1 MADILSAA
9 RAGDLSALRD
19 AIKRGEDVNSV
30 KDGWTPLMSAARGGH
45 TDCVIQLL
53 SSGAVVDLANKTGWT
68 PLMKAARGGHTDC
81 VIQLLSSGAV
91 VDLADETGLTPLMVA
106 ARGGHTDCVI
116 QLLSSGAVVDLAKK
130 YGRTPL
136 YWAARGGHTD
146 IVRQLL
152 SSGAVVDL
160 ADKDGW
166 TPLMR
171 AASRGHTDCVIQL
184 LSSGAVV
191 DLAHKDGQT
200 PLFWAAYNG
209 HTDCVRQLLS
219 SGAVVDLA
227 DKDGDTPLNSAARR
241 GHTDCVIQLLS
252 SGAVVDLAHKDGQTP
267 LFWAAYNGH
276 TDCVRQLLSSGAVV
290 DLADKDGDTPLYWA
304 ARRGHTDSVRELL
317 SSGAVV
323 DLANKNG
330 STPLMWAARGG
341 HTDSVRQLLSS
352 GAVVDLADNDG
363 DTPLMEAA
371 RSGRKDTVIQLL
383 SAGASPLSTNN
394 DGETPLTMAKKSP
407 DSTPSVIKLL
417 EEATESHDHDTVR
430 EEVSSKLG
438 PSAKRVT
445 LQELVEQYNLT
456 DEQLNSEID
465 DPDTPKLALFFDDVE
480 LYSSAMGL
488 AIAEQA
494 DVNQSRGTQAAMMKC
509 LQIWKQHNPSQ
520 ATYRALLDIALRLGK
535 GDTAHQICQQLTQLN
550 IQNRT
555 YLKKLDELMADTSG
569 TIELHYLKT
578 HFIGPSGLG
587 KTTTRQRLVGSITN
601 LSLLPEDQ
609 RKRCSTLLAE
619 CEQVLAFV
627 DKSGTKLEFKA
638 SSSLEEET
646 QFIFSYLMSC
656 EPIEDSTVSNT
667 STPKEQPKKETTN
680 PKKQTQLKID
690 EAATV
695 PKETVSPT
703 PEPPEKVV
711 KVTTVDVGKV
721 VSRLRSIVGSGE
733 YTKELLNKVLLNLVD
748 IGGQPG
754 FVEMFPFLSKGA
766 GIFLVFFRL
775 DKDLDDMCQ
784 VSYER
789 GKDKITPYDSTYTSR
804 ETVSQILS
812 AISHHT
818 KIDSDIDREQCSKLG
833 NLGSA
838 KPVATLI
845 GTFKDEL
852 AMQIKVDLLY
862 EKCCASTKAVSK
874 SDSTT
879 ASKSD
884 STTASKTTTS
894 KTTAS
899 KSDSTTA
906 SKSDS
911 TTASKSDSTTASKSH
926 STTAD
931 KSDSTTTSKSDST
944 TASKSHSTTADKSDS
959 TTSSKSDSTTSSKSD
974 STTASKTTTSKSDS
988 TTASKTT
995 ASKSDSTT
1003 ASNTT
1008 TSKSDSTT
1016 ASKSD
1021 STTASKT
1028 TASKSESTTADKRDG
1043 TTADKSDGTTA
1054 SKSYGTTASKSDSTT
1069 DSESDGTTA
1078 SKSYGTTASKS
1089 DGTTASKSDGT
1100 TGNKSDGNT
1109 ASKSNGT
1116 TSSKSDSTTADKS
1129 LNEHEQKKAI
1139 RNILTQLKSD
1149 EPANVSAEDM
1159 AAIEQTVSQHLN
1171 SDTFKKDVQ
1180 DRLEQKLTEKNEAVS
1195 KITSKFEKLLSHPKD
1210 KKFIAVDNYEGTD
1223 SDMEPLREH
1232 LHGIFSS
1239 YFKDAKLRIRPQQ
1252 LLLGVVLRKEYDI
1265 VSMEE
1270 CIRIGTE
1277 GLKMSEE
1284 EVRFTVW
1291 YLDRFVGALI
1301 YHPEIKDKDGWFG
1314 NFVIC
1319 NPQVVFNSLSVL
1331 VVNPLLELHSEEG
1344 NIQFNDNERKNWIL
1358 KGQFLLKTITRCHSE
1373 ENQGVKKDQL
1383 IPVEKLLILLEHS
1396 HLLAKIT
1403 TVEEDHTTEEVET
1416 TYFIPAILK
1425 CASREELT
1433 KPPPTGIDTPSPIK
1447 ITFKPQ
1453 YVPIGVFC
1461 AMISELVSRGS
1472 TGILGMTWKL
1482 ATDTSV
1488 KRNLVSFHIDE
1499 SAKHFV
1505 TLIANVDCYE
1515 IRIIRQDR
1523 DHTMHELCSYV
1534 LSTLL
1539 LVMKDISPLLTPII
1553 AFDCYCGKHED
1564 GSKLCLLTPGADPCF
1579 KCTSKVSLSPH
1590 QECWFAE
1597 EVSLREDVTLK
1608 ALPFASRRELRDK
1621 SLSFEWSKRSP
1632 EIDGD
1637 EHKLEFKASSHGHFK
1652 GFISCEISKNQKH
1665 FFTVYH
1671 CLKESVENTSSSET
1685 DQLFAD
1691 VKEVIKEIRSDWYS
1705 LAIELDID
1713 YATRKSLEKDY
1724 RWVEPCFEAMLT
1736 HWVKRSSP
1744 PPSWS
1749 ALVRALESPAIA
1761 RGDIATTIKTKATSD
1776 ISPDICHLTHGNA
1789 GYSVLV
1795 SFSEKIV
1802 QSLSHEP
1809 KALAVSFLSVGLITE
1824 RVLRET
1830 NELNEIKADKATRL
1844 YTALLGVVKHHPH
1857 KYHEFVSTLRL
1868 NPLHTDLVT
1877 LLDSKYK

>member
-1 MADILSAA
+1 
-9 RAGDLSALRD
+9 
-19 AIKRGEDVNSV
+19 
-30 KDGWTPLMSAARGGH
+30 
-45 TDCVIQLL
+45 
-53 SSGAVVDLANKTGWT
+53 
-68 PLMKAARGGHTDC
+68 
-81 VIQLLSSGAV
+81 
-91 VDLADETGLTPLMVA
+91 
-106 ARGGHTDCVI
+106 
-116 QLLSSGAVVDLAKK
+116 
-130 YGRTPL
+130 
-136 YWAARGGHTD
+136 
-146 IVRQLL
+146 
-152 SSGAVVDL
+152 
-160 ADKDGW
+160 
-166 TPLMR
+166 
-171 AASRGHTDCVIQL
+171 
-184 LSSGAVV
+184 
-191 DLAHKDGQT
+191 
-200 PLFWAAYNG
+200 
-209 HTDCVRQLLS
+209 
-219 SGAVVDLA
+219 
-227 DKDGDTPLNSAARR
+227 
-241 GHTDCVIQLLS
+241 
-252 SGAVVDLAHKDGQTP
+252 
-267 LFWAAYNGH
+267 
-276 TDCVRQLLSSGAVV
+276 
-290 DLADKDGDTPLYWA
+290 
-304 ARRGHTDSVRELL
+304 
-317 SSGAVV
+317 
-323 DLANKNG
+323 
-330 STPLMWAARGG
+330 
-341 HTDSVRQLLSS
+341 
-352 GAVVDLADNDG
+352 
-363 DTPLMEAA
+363 
-371 RSGRKDTVIQLL
+371 
-383 SAGASPLSTNN
+383 
-394 DGETPLTMAKKSP
+394 
-407 DSTPSVIKLL
+407 
-417 EEATESHDHDTVR
+417 
-430 EEVSSKLG
+430 
-438 PSAKRVT
+438 
-445 LQELVEQYNLT
+445 
-456 DEQLNSEID
+456 
-465 DPDTPKLALFFDDVE
+465 
-480 LYSSAMGL
+480 
-488 AIAEQA
+488 
-494 DVNQSRGTQAAMMKC
+494 
-509 LQIWKQHNPSQ
+509 
-520 ATYRALLDIALRLGK
+520 
-535 GDTAHQICQQLTQLN
+535 
-550 IQNRT
+550 
-555 YLKKLDELMADTSG
+555 MADTSG

-578 HFIGPSGLG
+578 YFIGPSGLG

-667 STPKEQPKKETTN
+667 STPKEQPKKETTD

-879 ASKSD
+879 ASK
-884 STTASKTTTS
+884 TTTS

-899 KSDSTTA
+899 KSDSTPASKSDSNTT

-944 TASKSHSTTADKSDS
+944 TASKSHSTTAD
-959 TTSSKSDSTTSSKSD
+959 KSDSTTSSKSD

-1028 TASKSESTTADKRDG
+1028 TASKSESTTADKSDGTTADKSDGITASKSDGTTADKSDGTTGNKSDGNTASKSDGTTSSKSDSTTASKSDSTTADKSLNEHEQKKAIRNILTTTSKSDSTTASKTTASKSDSTTASNTTTRKSDSTTASKSDSTTASKTTASKSESTTADKSDGTTADKSDGTTADKSDG

-1054 SKSYGTTASKSDSTT
+1054 SKSYGTTASKSD
-1069 DSESDGTTA
+1069 
-1078 SKSYGTTASKS
+1078 
-1089 DGTTASKSDGT
+1089 GT

-1109 ASKSNGT
+1109 ASKSDGT
-1116 TSSKSDSTTADKS
+1116 TSSKSDSITASKSDSTTADKS

-1195 KITSKFEKLLSHPKD
+1195 KITSKFEKLLSNPKD

-1265 VSMEE
+1265 VSMED

-1277 GLKMSEE
+1277 GLKMTEK

-1358 KGQFLLKTITRCHSE
+1358 KGSFLLKTITRCHSK

-1433 KPPPTGIDTPSPIK
+1433 KPSPTGIDTPSPIK

-1597 EVSLREDVTLK
+1597 VS
-1608 ALPFASRRELRDK
+1608 EL
-1621 SLSFEWSKRSP
+1621 
-1632 EIDGD
+1632 
-1637 EHKLEFKASSHGHFK
+1637 
-1652 GFISCEISKNQKH
+1652 
-1665 FFTVYH
+1665 
-1671 CLKESVENTSSSET
+1671 
-1685 DQLFAD
+1685 
-1691 VKEVIKEIRSDWYS
+1691 
-1705 LAIELDID
+1705 
-1713 YATRKSLEKDY
+1713 
-1724 RWVEPCFEAMLT
+1724 
-1736 HWVKRSSP
+1736 
-1744 PPSWS
+1744 
-1749 ALVRALESPAIA
+1749 
-1761 RGDIATTIKTKATSD
+1761 
-1776 ISPDICHLTHGNA
+1776 
-1789 GYSVLV
+1789 
-1795 SFSEKIV
+1795 
-1802 QSLSHEP
+1802 
-1809 KALAVSFLSVGLITE
+1809 
-1824 RVLRET
+1824 
-1830 NELNEIKADKATRL
+1830 
-1844 YTALLGVVKHHPH
+1844 
-1857 KYHEFVSTLRL
+1857 
-1868 NPLHTDLVT
+1868 
-1877 LLDSKYK
+1877 

>member
-1 MADILSAA
+1 
-9 RAGDLSALRD
+9 
-19 AIKRGEDVNSV
+19 
-30 KDGWTPLMSAARGGH
+30 
-45 TDCVIQLL
+45 
-53 SSGAVVDLANKTGWT
+53 
-68 PLMKAARGGHTDC
+68 
-81 VIQLLSSGAV
+81 
-91 VDLADETGLTPLMVA
+91 
-106 ARGGHTDCVI
+106 
-116 QLLSSGAVVDLAKK
+116 
-130 YGRTPL
+130 
-136 YWAARGGHTD
+136 
-146 IVRQLL
+146 
-152 SSGAVVDL
+152 
-160 ADKDGW
+160 
-166 TPLMR
+166 
-171 AASRGHTDCVIQL
+171 
-184 LSSGAVV
+184 
-191 DLAHKDGQT
+191 
-200 PLFWAAYNG
+200 
-209 HTDCVRQLLS
+209 
-219 SGAVVDLA
+219 
-227 DKDGDTPLNSAARR
+227 
-241 GHTDCVIQLLS
+241 
-252 SGAVVDLAHKDGQTP
+252 
-267 LFWAAYNGH
+267 
-276 TDCVRQLLSSGAVV
+276 
-290 DLADKDGDTPLYWA
+290 
-304 ARRGHTDSVRELL
+304 
-317 SSGAVV
+317 
-323 DLANKNG
+323 
-330 STPLMWAARGG
+330 
-341 HTDSVRQLLSS
+341 
-352 GAVVDLADNDG
+352 
-363 DTPLMEAA
+363 
-371 RSGRKDTVIQLL
+371 
-383 SAGASPLSTNN
+383 
-394 DGETPLTMAKKSP
+394 
-407 DSTPSVIKLL
+407 
-417 EEATESHDHDTVR
+417 
-430 EEVSSKLG
+430 
-438 PSAKRVT
+438 
-445 LQELVEQYNLT
+445 
-456 DEQLNSEID
+456 
-465 DPDTPKLALFFDDVE
+465 
-480 LYSSAMGL
+480 
-488 AIAEQA
+488 
-494 DVNQSRGTQAAMMKC
+494 
-509 LQIWKQHNPSQ
+509 
-520 ATYRALLDIALRLGK
+520 
-535 GDTAHQICQQLTQLN
+535 
-550 IQNRT
+550 
-555 YLKKLDELMADTSG
+555 MADTSG

-1109 ASKSNGT
+1109 ASKSDGT

-1277 GLKMSEE
+1277 GLKMTEK

-1472 TGILGMTWKL
+1472 IGILGMTWKL

-1597 EVSLREDVTLK
+1597 VS
-1608 ALPFASRRELRDK
+1608 ELTV
-1621 SLSFEWSKRSP
+1621 
-1632 EIDGD
+1632 
-1637 EHKLEFKASSHGHFK
+1637 
-1652 GFISCEISKNQKH
+1652 
-1665 FFTVYH
+1665 TVY
-1671 CLKESVENTSSSET
+1671 
-1685 DQLFAD
+1685 
-1691 VKEVIKEIRSDWYS
+1691 
-1705 LAIELDID
+1705 
-1713 YATRKSLEKDY
+1713 
-1724 RWVEPCFEAMLT
+1724 
-1736 HWVKRSSP
+1736 
-1744 PPSWS
+1744 
-1749 ALVRALESPAIA
+1749 AL
-1761 RGDIATTIKTKATSD
+1761 
-1776 ISPDICHLTHGNA
+1776 
-1789 GYSVLV
+1789 
-1795 SFSEKIV
+1795 
-1802 QSLSHEP
+1802 
-1809 KALAVSFLSVGLITE
+1809 
-1824 RVLRET
+1824 
-1830 NELNEIKADKATRL
+1830 
-1844 YTALLGVVKHHPH
+1844 
-1857 KYHEFVSTLRL
+1857 
-1868 NPLHTDLVT
+1868 
-1877 LLDSKYK
+1877 

>member
-1 MADILSAA
+1 MLCSLAPPPRHQHLRCFHYLYQSDLNFDIKMCQKIIIIYHYFRSIILP
-9 RAGDLSALRD
+9 
-19 AIKRGEDVNSV
+19 IVYFF
-30 KDGWTPLMSAARGGH
+30 
-45 TDCVIQLL
+45 TD
-53 SSGAVVDLANKTGWT
+53 
-68 PLMKAARGGHTDC
+68 
-81 VIQLLSSGAV
+81 
-91 VDLADETGLTPLMVA
+91 
-106 ARGGHTDCVI
+106 
-116 QLLSSGAVVDLAKK
+116 
-130 YGRTPL
+130 
-136 YWAARGGHTD
+136 
-146 IVRQLL
+146 
-152 SSGAVVDL
+152 
-160 ADKDGW
+160 
-166 TPLMR
+166 
-171 AASRGHTDCVIQL
+171 
-184 LSSGAVV
+184 
-191 DLAHKDGQT
+191 
-200 PLFWAAYNG
+200 
-209 HTDCVRQLLS
+209 
-219 SGAVVDLA
+219 
-227 DKDGDTPLNSAARR
+227 
-241 GHTDCVIQLLS
+241 
-252 SGAVVDLAHKDGQTP
+252 
-267 LFWAAYNGH
+267 
-276 TDCVRQLLSSGAVV
+276 
-290 DLADKDGDTPLYWA
+290 
-304 ARRGHTDSVRELL
+304 
-317 SSGAVV
+317 
-323 DLANKNG
+323 
-330 STPLMWAARGG
+330 
-341 HTDSVRQLLSS
+341 
-352 GAVVDLADNDG
+352 
-363 DTPLMEAA
+363 
-371 RSGRKDTVIQLL
+371 
-383 SAGASPLSTNN
+383 
-394 DGETPLTMAKKSP
+394 
-407 DSTPSVIKLL
+407 
-417 EEATESHDHDTVR
+417 
-430 EEVSSKLG
+430 
-438 PSAKRVT
+438 
-445 LQELVEQYNLT
+445 
-456 DEQLNSEID
+456 
-465 DPDTPKLALFFDDVE
+465 
-480 LYSSAMGL
+480 
-488 AIAEQA
+488 
-494 DVNQSRGTQAAMMKC
+494 
-509 LQIWKQHNPSQ
+509 
-520 ATYRALLDIALRLGK
+520 
-535 GDTAHQICQQLTQLN
+535 

-555 YLKKLDELMADTSG
+555 YLKKLDEMMADTSG

-578 HFIGPSGLG
+578 YFIGPSGLG

-656 EPIEDSTVSNT
+656 EPIEDSTVSDT
-667 STPKEQPKKETTN
+667 STPKEHPKKETTD
-680 PKKQTQLKID
+680 PKKLTQLKID
-690 EAATV
+690 ETATV
-695 PKETVSPT
+695 PKETMSPTPVSPT

-721 VSRLRSIVGSGE
+721 VSRLQGIVGSGE

-789 GKDKITPYDSTYTSR
+789 GKDRITPYDSTYTSR
-804 ETVSQILS
+804 ETLSQILS

-818 KIDSDIDREQCSKLG
+818 KIDSDIDREQFSKLG
-833 NLGSA
+833 SA
-838 KPVATLI
+838 NFTALKPVATLI

-852 AMQIKVDLLY
+852 AMQIKVNLLY

-874 SDSTT
+874 SNSTT
-879 ASKSD
+879 ASISD
-884 STTASKTTTS
+884 STTASKTTAS
-894 KTTAS
+894 KSDSNTAS

-911 TTASKSDSTTASKSH
+911 TTASRSDSTTASKSH

-931 KSDSTTTSKSDST
+931 KSHSTTTSKSDST
-944 TASKSHSTTADKSDS
+944 TASKSHSITADKSDS
-959 TTSSKSDSTTSSKSD
+959 TTASKSNSTTASKTTTSKSD

-1003 ASNTT
+1003 ADKSDSTT
-1008 TSKSDSTT
+1008 ACKSDSTTASKSYSTT

-1021 STTASKT
+1021 STTV
-1028 TASKSESTTADKRDG
+1028 
-1043 TTADKSDGTTA
+1043 
-1054 SKSYGTTASKSDSTT
+1054 
-1069 DSESDGTTA
+1069 
-1078 SKSYGTTASKS
+1078 
-1089 DGTTASKSDGT
+1089 
-1100 TGNKSDGNT
+1100 
-1109 ASKSNGT
+1109 
-1116 TSSKSDSTTADKS
+1116 SKSDSTTADKS

-1195 KITSKFEKLLSHPKD
+1195 KITSKFEKLLSNPKD

-1270 CIRIGTE
+1270 CICIGTE

-1291 YLDRFVGALI
+1291 YLDRYVGALI

-1331 VVNPLLELHSEEG
+1331 VVKPLLELHSEEG

-1358 KGQFLLKTITRCHSE
+1358 MGQFLLKTITRCHSE
-1373 ENQGVKKDQL
+1373 ENHGVKKDQL

-1579 KCTSKVSLSPH
+1579 KCCTSKVSLSPH

-1597 EVSLREDVTLK
+1597 VS
-1608 ALPFASRRELRDK
+1608 EL
-1621 SLSFEWSKRSP
+1621 
-1632 EIDGD
+1632 
-1637 EHKLEFKASSHGHFK
+1637 
-1652 GFISCEISKNQKH
+1652 
-1665 FFTVYH
+1665 
-1671 CLKESVENTSSSET
+1671 
-1685 DQLFAD
+1685 
-1691 VKEVIKEIRSDWYS
+1691 
-1705 LAIELDID
+1705 
-1713 YATRKSLEKDY
+1713 
-1724 RWVEPCFEAMLT
+1724 
-1736 HWVKRSSP
+1736 
-1744 PPSWS
+1744 
-1749 ALVRALESPAIA
+1749 
-1761 RGDIATTIKTKATSD
+1761 
-1776 ISPDICHLTHGNA
+1776 
-1789 GYSVLV
+1789 
-1795 SFSEKIV
+1795 
-1802 QSLSHEP
+1802 
-1809 KALAVSFLSVGLITE
+1809 
-1824 RVLRET
+1824 
-1830 NELNEIKADKATRL
+1830 
-1844 YTALLGVVKHHPH
+1844 
-1857 KYHEFVSTLRL
+1857 
-1868 NPLHTDLVT
+1868 
-1877 LLDSKYK
+1877 

>member
-1 MADILSAA
+1 MIQKCATKIIIIYHYFGSIILP
-9 RAGDLSALRD
+9 
-19 AIKRGEDVNSV
+19 IVYFF
-30 KDGWTPLMSAARGGH
+30 
-45 TDCVIQLL
+45 
-53 SSGAVVDLANKTGWT
+53 AV
-68 PLMKAARGGHTDC
+68 
-81 VIQLLSSGAV
+81 
-91 VDLADETGLTPLMVA
+91 
-106 ARGGHTDCVI
+106 
-116 QLLSSGAVVDLAKK
+116 
-130 YGRTPL
+130 
-136 YWAARGGHTD
+136 
-146 IVRQLL
+146 
-152 SSGAVVDL
+152 
-160 ADKDGW
+160 
-166 TPLMR
+166 
-171 AASRGHTDCVIQL
+171 
-184 LSSGAVV
+184 
-191 DLAHKDGQT
+191 
-200 PLFWAAYNG
+200 
-209 HTDCVRQLLS
+209 
-219 SGAVVDLA
+219 
-227 DKDGDTPLNSAARR
+227 
-241 GHTDCVIQLLS
+241 
-252 SGAVVDLAHKDGQTP
+252 
-267 LFWAAYNGH
+267 
-276 TDCVRQLLSSGAVV
+276 
-290 DLADKDGDTPLYWA
+290 
-304 ARRGHTDSVRELL
+304 
-317 SSGAVV
+317 
-323 DLANKNG
+323 
-330 STPLMWAARGG
+330 
-341 HTDSVRQLLSS
+341 
-352 GAVVDLADNDG
+352 
-363 DTPLMEAA
+363 
-371 RSGRKDTVIQLL
+371 
-383 SAGASPLSTNN
+383 
-394 DGETPLTMAKKSP
+394 
-407 DSTPSVIKLL
+407 
-417 EEATESHDHDTVR
+417 
-430 EEVSSKLG
+430 
-438 PSAKRVT
+438 
-445 LQELVEQYNLT
+445 
-456 DEQLNSEID
+456 
-465 DPDTPKLALFFDDVE
+465 
-480 LYSSAMGL
+480 
-488 AIAEQA
+488 
-494 DVNQSRGTQAAMMKC
+494 
-509 LQIWKQHNPSQ
+509 
-520 ATYRALLDIALRLGK
+520 
-535 GDTAHQICQQLTQLN
+535 N

-555 YLKKLDELMADTSG
+555 YLKKLGEMMADTSG

-667 STPKEQPKKETTN
+667 STPKEQPKKETTD

-690 EAATV
+690 ETATV
-695 PKETVSPT
+695 PKETVSPTPVSPT

-804 ETVSQILS
+804 ETLSQILS

-879 ASKSD
+879 ASKSN

-911 TTASKSDSTTASKSH
+911 NTTSKSDSTTASKSDSTTASKSH
-926 STTAD
+926 SSTTAD

-959 TTSSKSDSTTSSKSD
+959 TTSSKSDSTT
-974 STTASKTTTSKSDS
+974 ASKTTTSKSDS
-988 TTASKTT
+988 TT

-1028 TASKSESTTADKRDG
+1028 TASKSESTTADKSDG
-1043 TTADKSDGTTA
+1043 TTADK
-1054 SKSYGTTASKSDSTT
+1054 
-1069 DSESDGTTA
+1069 SDGTTA

-1089 DGTTASKSDGT
+1089 DGTTASKSDST
-1100 TGNKSDGNT
+1100 T
-1109 ASKSNGT
+1109 A
-1116 TSSKSDSTTADKS
+1116 SKSDSTTADKS

-1139 RNILTQLKSD
+1139 RNILTLLKSD

-1358 KGQFLLKTITRCHSE
+1358 KGSFLLKTITRCHSE

-1597 EVSLREDVTLK
+1597 VS
-1608 ALPFASRRELRDK
+1608 ELTV
-1621 SLSFEWSKRSP
+1621 
-1632 EIDGD
+1632 
-1637 EHKLEFKASSHGHFK
+1637 
-1652 GFISCEISKNQKH
+1652 
-1665 FFTVYH
+1665 TVY
-1671 CLKESVENTSSSET
+1671 
-1685 DQLFAD
+1685 
-1691 VKEVIKEIRSDWYS
+1691 
-1705 LAIELDID
+1705 
-1713 YATRKSLEKDY
+1713 
-1724 RWVEPCFEAMLT
+1724 
-1736 HWVKRSSP
+1736 
-1744 PPSWS
+1744 
-1749 ALVRALESPAIA
+1749 AL
-1761 RGDIATTIKTKATSD
+1761 
-1776 ISPDICHLTHGNA
+1776 
-1789 GYSVLV
+1789 
-1795 SFSEKIV
+1795 
-1802 QSLSHEP
+1802 
-1809 KALAVSFLSVGLITE
+1809 
-1824 RVLRET
+1824 
-1830 NELNEIKADKATRL
+1830 
-1844 YTALLGVVKHHPH
+1844 
-1857 KYHEFVSTLRL
+1857 
-1868 NPLHTDLVT
+1868 
-1877 LLDSKYK
+1877 

>member
-1 MADILSAA
+1 MIQKCATKIIIIYHYFGSIIL
-9 RAGDLSALRD
+9 
-19 AIKRGEDVNSV
+19 
-30 KDGWTPLMSAARGGH
+30 P
-45 TDCVIQLL
+45 
-53 SSGAVVDLANKTGWT
+53 
-68 PLMKAARGGHTDC
+68 
-81 VIQLLSSGAV
+81 
-91 VDLADETGLTPLMVA
+91 
-106 ARGGHTDCVI
+106 
-116 QLLSSGAVVDLAKK
+116 
-130 YGRTPL
+130 
-136 YWAARGGHTD
+136 
-146 IVRQLL
+146 IVY
-152 SSGAVVDL
+152 
-160 ADKDGW
+160 
-166 TPLMR
+166 
-171 AASRGHTDCVIQL
+171 
-184 LSSGAVV
+184 
-191 DLAHKDGQT
+191 
-200 PLFWAAYNG
+200 F
-209 HTDCVRQLLS
+209 
-219 SGAVVDLA
+219 
-227 DKDGDTPLNSAARR
+227 
-241 GHTDCVIQLLS
+241 
-252 SGAVVDLAHKDGQTP
+252 
-267 LFWAAYNGH
+267 F
-276 TDCVRQLLSSGAVV
+276 
-290 DLADKDGDTPLYWA
+290 
-304 ARRGHTDSVRELL
+304 
-317 SSGAVV
+317 
-323 DLANKNG
+323 
-330 STPLMWAARGG
+330 
-341 HTDSVRQLLSS
+341 
-352 GAVVDLADNDG
+352 
-363 DTPLMEAA
+363 
-371 RSGRKDTVIQLL
+371 TV
-383 SAGASPLSTNN
+383 
-394 DGETPLTMAKKSP
+394 
-407 DSTPSVIKLL
+407 
-417 EEATESHDHDTVR
+417 
-430 EEVSSKLG
+430 
-438 PSAKRVT
+438 
-445 LQELVEQYNLT
+445 
-456 DEQLNSEID
+456 
-465 DPDTPKLALFFDDVE
+465 
-480 LYSSAMGL
+480 
-488 AIAEQA
+488 
-494 DVNQSRGTQAAMMKC
+494 
-509 LQIWKQHNPSQ
+509 
-520 ATYRALLDIALRLGK
+520 
-535 GDTAHQICQQLTQLN
+535 N

-555 YLKKLDELMADTSG
+555 YLKKLGEMMADTSG

-667 STPKEQPKKETTN
+667 STPKEQPKKETTD

-690 EAATV
+690 ETATV
-695 PKETVSPT
+695 PKETVSPTPVSPT

-804 ETVSQILS
+804 ETLSQILS

-879 ASKSD
+879 ASK
-884 STTASKTTTS
+884 TTTS

-906 SKSDS
+906 SKSDSNTTSKSDSS

-944 TASKSHSTTADKSDS
+944 TASKSHSTTAD
-959 TTSSKSDSTTSSKSD
+959 KSDSTTSSKSD

-1021 STTASKT
+1021 STTASK
-1028 TASKSESTTADKRDG
+1028 SES

-1054 SKSYGTTASKSDSTT
+1054 D
-1069 DSESDGTTA
+1069 
-1078 SKSYGTTASKS
+1078 KSYGTTASKS

-1109 ASKSNGT
+1109 ASKSDGTTASKSDGTTGNKSDGNTASKSDGT
-1116 TSSKSDSTTADKS
+1116 TSSKSDSTTASKSDSTTADKS

-1149 EPANVSAEDM
+1149 ANVSAEDM

-1195 KITSKFEKLLSHPKD
+1195 KITSKFEKLLSNPKD

-1277 GLKMSEE
+1277 GLKMTEK

-1597 EVSLREDVTLK
+1597 VS
-1608 ALPFASRRELRDK
+1608 EL
-1621 SLSFEWSKRSP
+1621 
-1632 EIDGD
+1632 
-1637 EHKLEFKASSHGHFK
+1637 
-1652 GFISCEISKNQKH
+1652 
-1665 FFTVYH
+1665 
-1671 CLKESVENTSSSET
+1671 
-1685 DQLFAD
+1685 
-1691 VKEVIKEIRSDWYS
+1691 
-1705 LAIELDID
+1705 
-1713 YATRKSLEKDY
+1713 
-1724 RWVEPCFEAMLT
+1724 
-1736 HWVKRSSP
+1736 
-1744 PPSWS
+1744 
-1749 ALVRALESPAIA
+1749 
-1761 RGDIATTIKTKATSD
+1761 
-1776 ISPDICHLTHGNA
+1776 
-1789 GYSVLV
+1789 
-1795 SFSEKIV
+1795 
-1802 QSLSHEP
+1802 
-1809 KALAVSFLSVGLITE
+1809 
-1824 RVLRET
+1824 
-1830 NELNEIKADKATRL
+1830 
-1844 YTALLGVVKHHPH
+1844 
-1857 KYHEFVSTLRL
+1857 
-1868 NPLHTDLVT
+1868 
-1877 LLDSKYK
+1877 

>member
-1 MADILSAA
+1 MADIHVHSDIDSAA
-9 RAGDLSALRD
+9 RAGDLSALKD
-19 AIKRGEDVNSV
+19 AIKRGDDVNSV
-30 KDGWTPLMSAARGGH
+30 DE
-45 TDCVIQLL
+45 D
-53 SSGAVVDLANKTGWT
+53 GWT
-68 PLMKAARGGHTDC
+68 PLMKAASEGHTDS
-81 VIQLLSSGAV
+81 VRELLSSGAV
-91 VDLADETGLTPLMVA
+91 VDLADEGGWTPLMVA
-106 ARGGHTDCVI
+106 ASGGHTDSVRELI
-116 QLLSSGAVVDLAKK
+116 SSGAVVDLARKD
-130 YGRTPL
+130 GWTL
-136 YWAARGGHTD
+136 LMVAASRGHTD
-146 IVRQLL
+146 SVRELL

-166 TPLMR
+166 TPLMVAANGGHSDCIR
-171 AASRGHTDCVIQL
+171 ELLSSGGAVVDLANKYGWTPLMVAASEGHTDCIREL

-191 DLAHKDGQT
+191 DLADKDGWT
-200 PLFWAAYNG
+200 PLMEAASEG
-209 HTDCVRQLLS
+209 HTDCAKELLS

-227 DKDGDTPLNSAARR
+227 DKDGDTPLM
-241 GHTDCVIQLLS
+241 
-252 SGAVVDLAHKDGQTP
+252 
-267 LFWAAYNGH
+267 WAALIGKED
-276 TDCVRQLLSSGAVV
+276 TVRQLLSSGAS
-290 DLADKDGDTPLYWA
+290 LLCTNKDGKTA
-304 ARRGHTDSVRELL
+304 
-317 SSGAVV
+317 
-323 DLANKNG
+323 
-330 STPLMWAARGG
+330 LM
-341 HTDSVRQLLSS
+341 
-352 GAVVDLADNDG
+352 
-363 DTPLMEAA
+363 
-371 RSGRKDTVIQLL
+371 
-383 SAGASPLSTNN
+383 
-394 DGETPLTMAKKSP
+394 MAKEESP
-407 DSTPSVIKLL
+407 RSNPSTIRLL
-417 EEATESHDHDTVR
+417 EEAAESHDHGTFR
-430 EEVSSKLG
+430 EQVPSKLG

-456 DEQLNSEID
+456 DEQLNSEIEV
-465 DPDTPKLALFFDDVE
+465 PDTPELALCFDDVE

-535 GDTAHQICQQLTQLN
+535 GDTAHQICQQLTQFN

-555 YLKKLDELMADTSG
+555 YLKKLDELMADKSG
-569 TIELHYLKT
+569 TIEIHYLKT

-619 CEQVLAFV
+619 CQQVLAFV

-667 STPKEQPKKETTN
+667 STPKEQPKKETTD

-695 PKETVSPT
+695 PKETVSPTPVSPT

-804 ETVSQILS
+804 ETLSQILS

-833 NLGSA
+833 SA
-838 KPVATLI
+838 NFTALKPVATLI

-862 EKCCASTKAVSK
+862 KKYCASTKAVSK
-874 SDSTT
+874 IDSTT
-879 ASKSD
+879 AC
-884 STTASKTTTS
+884 
-894 KTTAS
+894 

-911 TTASKSDSTTASKSH
+911 TTASKSDSTTADKSDSSTTADKSDSTTANKSDSTTSSKSDSTTADKSDSTTTSKTTASKSDSTTADKSD

-931 KSDSTTTSKSDST
+931 KSDSTTTSKSDNT
-944 TASKSHSTTADKSDS
+944 TAS
-959 TTSSKSDSTTSSKSD
+959 
-974 STTASKTTTSKSDS
+974 
-988 TTASKTT
+988 
-995 ASKSDSTT
+995 
-1003 ASNTT
+1003 
-1008 TSKSDSTT
+1008 
-1016 ASKSD
+1016 
-1021 STTASKT
+1021 
-1028 TASKSESTTADKRDG
+1028 
-1043 TTADKSDGTTA
+1043 
-1054 SKSYGTTASKSDSTT
+1054 
-1069 DSESDGTTA
+1069 
-1078 SKSYGTTASKS
+1078 
-1089 DGTTASKSDGT
+1089 
-1100 TGNKSDGNT
+1100 
-1109 ASKSNGT
+1109 
-1116 TSSKSDSTTADKS
+1116 KS

-1139 RNILTQLKSD
+1139 RNILTQQKSD

-1180 DRLEQKLTEKNEAVS
+1180 DCLEQKLTEKNEAVS
-1195 KITSKFEKLLSHPKD
+1195 KITSKFEKLFSNPKD

-1270 CIRIGTE
+1270 CICIGTE

-1291 YLDRFVGALI
+1291 YLDRYVGALI

-1331 VVNPLLELHSEEG
+1331 VVKPLLELHSEEG

-1383 IPVEKLLILLEHS
+1383 IPVENLLILLEHS

-1447 ITFKPQ
+1447 ITFKPK

-1505 TLIANVDCYE
+1505 TLIARIDCYE

-1539 LVMKDISPLLTPII
+1539 LVMKDVSPLLTPII

-1597 EVSLREDVTLK
+1597 EVSLGDDVFLL
-1608 ALPFASRRELRDK
+1608 ALPFASKRELRDK
-1621 SLSFEWSKRSP
+1621 SLSFEWSKRRPGISGT
-1632 EIDGD
+1632 EN
-1637 EHKLEFKASSHGHFK
+1637 ELEVKAPSNSYFK

-1671 CLKESVENTSSSET
+1671 CLKESVEDTSSSET

-1744 PPSWS
+1744 PPSWF
-1749 ALVRALESPAIA
+1749 ALVRALESPAID

-1776 ISPDICHLTHGNA
+1776 ISPDICHLTHG
-1789 GYSVLV
+1789 G
-1795 SFSEKIV
+1795 
-1802 QSLSHEP
+1802 
-1809 KALAVSFLSVGLITE
+1809 LAE
-1824 RVLRET
+1824 RIDIEHPLL
-1830 NELNEIKADKATRL
+1830 NNEIETTEFPILACHFDNVKMYSLALGLTPAQQADVRQIKVLEDTQTAMMECLSLWQRSNPAAATYRTL
-1844 YTALLGVVKHHPH
+1844 VKLL
-1857 KYHEFVSTLRL
+1857 LRL
-1868 NPLHTDLVT
+1868 RKYEIASKVYKHC
-1877 LLDSKYK
+1877 LDNSKLT